1 MGLHGVLS
9 DFKVNLP
16 VLGVVS
22 GVGIVAILGLVFLL
36 RRKKT
41 ISFKV

>member
-1 MGLHGVLS
+1 MVSLS
-9 DFKVNLP
+9 EFKLTLP
-16 VLGVVS
+16 VLGTI
-22 GVGIVAILGLVFLL
+22 GIAGIVAGIAIIFLL

>member
-1 MGLHGVLS
+1 MVLES
-9 DFKVNLP
+9 LKDFKLTVP
-16 VLGVVS
+16 VIGTI
-22 GVGIVAILGLVFLL
+22 GAAGIAAGLIIIFLL

>member
-1 MGLHGVLS
+1 MGLHGQLS

-16 VLGVVS
+16 ILGVVS
-22 GVGIVAILGLVFLL
+22 GVGIVAILGVIFLL

>member
-1 MGLHGVLS
+1 MVSLS
-9 DFKVNLP
+9 EFKLTLP
-16 VLGVVS
+16 IIGTLGA
-22 GVGIVAILGLVFLL
+22 GGIIAGLVIIFLL

>member
-1 MGLHGVLS
+1 MVLEQLK

-16 VLGVVS
+16 ILGVVS
-22 GVGIVAILGLVFLL
+22 GVGIVAILGVIFLL
-36 RRKKT
+36 RRKKM

>member
-1 MGLHGVLS
+1 MGILDTLNGINVT
-9 DFKVNLP
+9 LP
-16 VLGVVS
+16 VLGTVG
-22 GVGIVAILGLVFLL
+22 GVGIAAGLIMIFLL

>member
-1 MGLHGVLS
+1 MVNLN
-9 DFKVNLP
+9 DFKLSLP
-16 VLGVVS
+16 LLGT
-22 GVGIVAILGLVFLL
+22 VGGAGIIAGLVIIFLL

>member
-1 MGLHGVLS
+1 MVLTQLK
-9 DFKVNLP
+9 DFSINLP
-16 VLGVVS
+16 LLGVVS
-22 GVGIVAILGLVFLL
+22 GVGIVAILGVIFLL